1 MRRVLILLAFIG
13 CARSLPAANTTD
25 PSPDPL
31 IIGRSPQE
39 SPATDGPTDAGAVVT
54 WGMPTTGD
62 VAVVR
67 TGCYVEAKGYRGGL
81 TTEYAC
87 VVEQEADRHAFD
99 GGGPFLGIWPTIA
112 DPTLRI
118 VILRAAVPVVGVQP
132 SGSFTAV
139 ARIGAWAAQ
148 TQAAFGTVF
157 SGTTTGKFTLTLTS
171 VRAVRDSGLGAY
183 ELHGTVDAQLVP
195 DWNSGAVGW
204 MNLHAEF

>member
-1 MRRVLILLAFIG
+1 MRRFLILLAFIG
-13 CARSLPAANTTD
+13 CARSLPAARTTD

-39 SPATDGPTDAGAVVT
+39 STATDGPTDAGAVVT
-54 WGMPTTGD
+54 WGMPSTGD
-62 VAVVR
+62 AAAVG
-67 TGCYVEAKGYRGGL
+67 TGCHVEAKGYRGGI
-81 TTEYAC
+81 TIEYAC
-87 VVEQEADRHAFD
+87 IVEQEADRHSFD
-99 GGGPFLGIWPTIA
+99 GGVPFLGIWSRRT

-118 VILRAAVPVVGVQP
+118 VILRGAVPVVGVQP

-139 ARIGAWAAQ
+139 ARVGAWGAE
-148 TQAAFGTVF
+148 TQAAFGTIF
-157 SGTTTGKFTLTLTS
+157 SGSTTGKFTLTLTS

-204 MNLHAEF
+204 IDLHAEF